1 MKMIWQAMACGIDA
15 DAGSRGREIPRF
27 GLLEGVHV
35 GMVIAWECDMSCLGE
50 VVGANGIK
58 LERTAIVML

>member
-1 MKMIWQAMACGIDA
+1 MTWQAVACGIDA

-35 GMVIAWECDMSCLGE
+35 GMVRHGNVCHVWERLLGQT
-50 VVGANGIK
+50 VSNLRGRQ
-58 LERTAIVML
+58 L